1 MNININNVV
10 GGVSSETITNC
21 QYQVCQAKETAA
33 ICGFEKMQPPLLRT
47 NSDVIYIPRKVLT
60 TLKKYTDKDL
70 LLRIHPDF
78 DTSIELCLLFLDKL
92 SGTYFEYLRDE
103 NGDRWKRLNSTLLR
117 TYYSKNPQTY
127 SAVLSALE
135 YPLKTAA
142 IIECDKSYHNGS
154 SRKYRI
160 TNTYIKA
167 GITKYQLKTAIAREY
182 HDNENKRKMR
192 NAKSDPICKNLLQ
205 FYYQVTMPTEEQ
217 LINQAKIIVQRG
229 LPLKNRKYLRF
240 RHKHPNSY
248 FKDTSQIS
256 FVEDNLKIY
265 NSITSDGLIIPMPGS
280 QNSGGRVVD
289 SFTLM
294 PSWCRNLVKVNNNK
308 LTEIDYT
315 CLHPNIAMTI
325 YGGDLQYIT
334 HSDISELTG
343 RNIAEVKKEHLSF
356 FNQKIW
362 QMKQSFLWDF
372 YLKYQPQMMKNL
384 VEDKIKNGYINT
396 SRRLFK
402 KEVELMTE
410 VIRRLNE
417 IGIYVGYIYDAL
429 ITEPQNVELVTQV
442 MDEVAICMG
451 IYTSSK
457 KAA

>member
-10 GGVSSETITNC
+10 GGISSETIKNC
-21 QYQVCQAKETAA
+21 QFQVWQAKE
-33 ICGFEKMQPPLLRT
+33 IVVVCEFGKKQPPLLRT
-47 NSDVIYIPRKVLT
+47 NSNVIYIPRKVLT

-70 LLRIHPDF
+70 LLQIHPDS
-78 DTSIELCLLFLDKL
+78 DTAIELCLLFLDKL
-92 SGTYFEYLRDE
+92 SSTYFDYLRNE

-117 TYYSKNPQTY
+117 RYYSKNPQTY
-127 SAVLSALE
+127 SKVLSALE

-142 IIECDKSYHNGS
+142 IIECDKSYNKGS

-167 GITKYQLKTAIAREY
+167 GITKYQLKTAIAKEY

-192 NAKSDPICKNLLQ
+192 TAKSDPICKNLLH

-217 LINQAKIIVQRG
+217 LLHQAKMIVQKG
-229 LPLKNRKYLRF
+229 IALKNRKFLKF
-240 RHKHPNSY
+240 RNKHPNSY
-248 FKDTSQIS
+248 FKDISQIS

-265 NSITSDGLIIPMPGS
+265 NSLTKDGLIIPLPGS
-280 QNSGGRVVD
+280 ENSGGRVVD

-294 PSWCRNLVKVNNNK
+294 PSWCRNIVRINNNK
-308 LTEIDYT
+308 LIEVDYT

-325 YGGDLQYIT
+325 YGGDLRYIT

-356 FNQKIW
+356 FNQQIW
-362 QMKQSFLWDF
+362 QMKQSFLWNF
-372 YLKYQPQMMKNL
+372 YLEYQPKMMKNL
-384 VEDKIKNGYINT
+384 IEDKKKNGYINT

-410 VIRRLNE
+410 VIGRLNE

-429 ITEPQNVELVTQV
+429 ITEPKNAEIVAEI
-442 MDEVAICMG
+442 MDEVARSMG
-451 IYTSSK
+451 IYTLSK